1 MALRVPLKTSKSF
14 YTNAFGSFDKKIW
27 EKIVM
32 NILIVGS
39 GGREYSIGLALKK
52 DKNVGKL
59 YFAPGNGATDMLGE
73 NIAFDDFGV
82 LADFVESHG
91 IVLTIVGPEA
101 PLVGGIVDY
110 FRERSLT
117 IFGPT
122 AAAAQLE
129 GSKIFMKNFLARHHV
144 PTAKY
149 IETDSLDKATAF
161 IATLEA
167 PIVVKA
173 DGLCGGKGVIIA
185 QSHDEAK
192 VAASDMLAGSSFG
205 EAGTSIV
212 VEEFLDGYELS
223 VFAICDGKDY
233 VVLPAAQDH
242 KRLLDED
249 QGPNTGG
256 MGAYAPT
263 PLVSEAIYSKLDT
276 RVIKPTLK
284 GMEAE
289 GHPFTGVLFIGVM
302 VVNGEPIVL
311 EYNVRFGDPECE
323 ALMPLLKSP
332 VSELFYKAATGDL
345 KNAEI
350 LFHDR
355 YAVGVVMAS
364 QHYPYES
371 SMPSEIVVDTINHP
385 DLEEGSHLSY
395 AGVTREPDGKLYATG
410 GRVLVCVGVGDSIAE
425 AREKAYML
433 VGQVHFSGKQ
443 CRTDIAYQA
452 LA

>member
-1 MALRVPLKTSKSF
+1 
-14 YTNAFGSFDKKIW
+14 
-27 EKIVM
+27 M
-32 NILIVGS
+32 NILIIGS
-39 GGREYSIGLALKK
+39 GGREYSIGLALKR

-59 YFAPGNGATDMLGE
+59 YFAPGNGATDTLGE
-73 NIAFDDFGV
+73 NIGLSDFTA
-82 LADFVESHG
+82 LADFAEAHG

-101 PLVGGIVDY
+101 PLVEGIVDL
-110 FRERSLT
+110 FQERGLT

-122 AAAAQLE
+122 AGAAQLE
-129 GSKIFMKNFLARHHV
+129 GSKSFMKNFLARHHV
-144 PTAKY
+144 PTARY
-149 IETDSLDKATAF
+149 IETDTLDEALGF
-161 IATLEA
+161 ITTLDV

-192 VAASDMLAGSSFG
+192 VAAADMLSGSSFG
-205 EAGTSIV
+205 DAGSSII

-242 KRLLDED
+242 KRLHNED

-263 PLVSEAIYSKLDT
+263 PLVTDEIYAKLDE

-289 GHPFTGVLFIGVM
+289 GYPFTGVLFIGVM
-302 VVNGEPIVL
+302 VVKGEPVIL

-332 VSELFYKAATGDL
+332 TSELFYKAAIGDL
-345 KNAEI
+345 ANAHI
-350 LFHDR
+350 AFYDK

-364 QHYPYES
+364 RDYPYKS
-371 SMPSEIVVDTINHP
+371 SSPAEIIIDDIHH
-385 DLEEGSHLSY
+385 EGLDDNSHISY
-395 AGVTREPDGKLYATG
+395 AGVSREEDGKLYATG
-410 GRVLVCVGVGDSIAE
+410 GRVLVCVGVGDSIKA
-425 AREKAYML
+425 ARDRAYML
-433 VGQVHFSGKQ
+433 VGQVHFVGKQ

-452 LA
+452 LKDA